1 MIRAA
6 KVVSA
11 RVVRRSSSL
20 HGTWRHSV
28 DAASFRLTD
37 LPRQSPAF
45 RAFSSQSFEHL
56 IVEDPVDDAKQSIKA
71 LCARGD
77 YAAVVESVALWYQ
90 PLVNHLQG
98 KQDVAAFQPDKTARV
113 EQEAVALLVQQRAVD
128 AVMILFENI
137 QDMTSASPLVRPT
150 RQTLSFLIGLF
161 HTEKKYDLVVDTYA
175 FADSMSI
182 LPTESMNASYL
193 KALVMQNKV
202 QDARS
207 TWLHLCKNNLP
218 RGVYAYREALHLFDK
233 LRDAS
238 AVQSILEDMEL
249 HGIKMREIDY
259 FRAIHGLS
267 ASLRQDGEA
276 PEAEEHAELI
286 LDLYNKMQTFES
298 LEPTMP
304 LLFHDVIHASL
315 YLHDDDKAVEVHEA
329 LMRLPQD
336 KRYQRYQLFTA
347 EPYSRRNHFV
357 TDALVAA
364 LLERE
369 QISLV
374 ETLFR
379 SASARD
385 SKQGASIAK
394 QLMVHL
400 ATTGQIQELFAFLET
415 CPEMK
420 IRFHDDESAFKVLR
434 AVASTKDMDDIAL
447 WHFLA
452 PRFPQLGLTV
462 NFWWWN
468 MLSIAQ
474 DANRWRLATLMVDA
488 KADNAAAMQPQLRSQ
503 LMQCGSRILDDPQP
517 DRLACAFVLALADKV
532 LEKQVDDLAL
542 VVRASMLTND
552 HKKAIAAFKA
562 LHKAKSFDEELVRSH
577 VAAYKCAQK
586 SFRALG
592 FDQQADQID
601 EILALEDQAKATE
614 TPAARRR

>member
-6 KVVSA
+6 KVVSTC
-11 RVVRRSSSL
+11 VVRRSSSL
-20 HGTWRHSV
+20 LGAWRQSV
-28 DAASFRLTD
+28 DAASFRLMD

-56 IVEDPVDDAKQSIKA
+56 IVEDPVDDAKQSIQA

-98 KQDVAAFQPDKTARV
+98 TQDVAAFQPDKTARV

-137 QDMTSASPLVRPT
+137 QEMTSASPLVRPT

-175 FADSMSI
+175 FAESMSI

-238 AVQSILEDMEL
+238 TVQSILEDMEL

-276 PEAEEHAELI
+276 PAAEEHAELI

-298 LEPTMP
+298 LDPTMP

-329 LMRLPQD
+329 LMRLPHD
-336 KRYQRYQLFTA
+336 K
-347 EPYSRRNHFV
+347 RNHFV

-385 SKQGASIAK
+385 SKQGAAIAK
-394 QLMVHL
+394 QLMVHF
-400 ATTGQIQELFAFLET
+400 ATNGQIQPLFAFLET
-415 CPEMK
+415 CPAMK
-420 IRFHDDESAFKVLR
+420 IRFHDDESALKVLR

-517 DRLACAFVLALADKV
+517 DRLACAFVLALVDKV

-562 LHKAKSFDEELVRSH
+562 LHKARGSDGELVRSH
-577 VAAYKCAQK
+577 VAAYKCAQE

-614 TPAARRR
+614 TPAARRH

>member
-6 KVVSA
+6 KVVSTC
-11 RVVRRSSSL
+11 VVRRSSSL
-20 HGTWRHSV
+20 LGAWRQSV
-28 DAASFRLTD
+28 DAASFRLMD

-56 IVEDPVDDAKQSIKA
+56 IVEDPVDDAKQSIQA

-98 KQDVAAFQPDKTARV
+98 TQDVAAFQPDKTARV

-137 QDMTSASPLVRPT
+137 QEMTSASPLVRPT

-175 FADSMSI
+175 FAESMSI

-207 TWLHLCKNNLP
+207 TWLHLCAKSTTSE
-218 RGVYAYREALHLFDK
+218 RF
-233 LRDAS
+233 
-238 AVQSILEDMEL
+238 I
-249 HGIKMREIDY
+249 
-259 FRAIHGLS
+259 

-276 PEAEEHAELI
+276 PAAEEHAELI

-298 LEPTMP
+298 LDPTMP

-329 LMRLPQD
+329 LMRLPHD
-336 KRYQRYQLFTA
+336 K
-347 EPYSRRNHFV
+347 RNHFV

-385 SKQGASIAK
+385 SKQGAAIAK
-394 QLMVHL
+394 QLMVHF
-400 ATTGQIQELFAFLET
+400 ATNGQIQPLFAFLET
-415 CPEMK
+415 CPAMK
-420 IRFHDDESAFKVLR
+420 IRFHDDESALKVLR

-517 DRLACAFVLALADKV
+517 DRLACAFVLALVDKV

-562 LHKAKSFDEELVRSH
+562 LHKARGSDGELVRSH
-577 VAAYKCAQK
+577 VAAYKCAQE

-614 TPAARRR
+614 TPAARRH